1 MTQRILN
8 TTSNPTYNAEAITTW
23 LVDNISEQLR
33 VEPDAIDV
41 QEQIENYGLDS
52 AQAMLLVSRA
62 EKQFGFE
69 LSPRLLWYYP
79 TIQSLAERLVEE
91 LEESEILEI

>member
-8 TTSNPTYNAEAITTW
+8 TTTEQAYSAEAIKNW
-23 LVDNISEQLR
+23 LVSNLAEQLGI
-33 VEPDAIDV
+33 EPAEIDV
-41 QEQIENYGLDS
+41 QENIADYGLDS
-52 AQAMLLVSRA
+52 AQAMLMVSRA

-79 TIQSLAERLVEE
+79 TIQSLSERLAEE
-91 LEESEILEI
+91 LAESETFEI